1 MCKRV
6 PSSATERFAVLS
18 TWLDRSTK
26 LKISSL
32 VLDLPADHKHPEIR
46 ALAVEIRLFAVKSH
60 EAQGYAALHMKKNAG
75 DEVQ

>member
-32 VLDLPADHKHPEIR
+32 VLDLPADHKNPEIR